1 MTVETGFA
9 SFKYLQTPPLTV
21 PPRFSRKLKWT
32 AQSKS
37 ATYSLIKK
45 KLRPDFLNFSCRLK
59 LDTIFGKAVQDNVNN
74 DAFQIYHQ

>member
-9 SFKYLQTPPLTV
+9 SFKCLQIPPLTI
-21 PPRFSRKLKWT
+21 PPRFSRRLKWA
-32 AQSKS
+32 AQSKP
-37 ATYSLIKK
+37 ATCSLIKK

-59 LDTIFGKAVQDNVNN
+59 LDTIFGKAVQDNIIN